1 MKEAII
7 IKDFNEIKE
16 LSQNDLDLINKYT
29 KRDLT
34 KEEVYTF
41 TFILCD
47 NEIDRENEKFTK
59 EALVKLSELFLGKT
73 GVMDH
78 EAKAKNQSARVFY
91 CEVEKVDGKTTKD
104 NKQYFRLKAKAYM
117 PKSEKN
123 KELML
128 QIDSGIKK
136 EISVGCAVNKMLCSI
151 CGCNRKSGICCNH
164 VKGKKYEGK
173 LCYTILDDPVDAYEW
188 SFVAV
193 PAQKEAGVI
202 KALKGGVL
210 SLEEILN
217 KIRSLE
223 EISLNKEEVKKL
235 KDYIN
240 RLEELS
246 SFGRECKED
255 LRKEVRKLY
264 SLSQPQ
270 IDSYVISSVTS
281 KMSFSELKAFKK
293 AFSAKNNDSD
303 FFAVKPQLYNKP
315 LLKKEL
321 YKEFKV

>member
-1 MKEAII
+1 M
-7 IKDFNEIKE
+7 
-16 LSQNDLDLINKYT
+16 
-29 KRDLT
+29 
-34 KEEVYTF
+34 
-41 TFILCD
+41 
-47 NEIDRENEKFTK
+47 
-59 EALVKLSELFLGKT
+59 
-73 GVMDH
+73 
-78 EAKAKNQSARVFY
+78 
-91 CEVEKVDGKTTKD
+91 
-104 NKQYFRLKAKAYM
+104 
-117 PKSEKN
+117 
-123 KELML
+123 
-128 QIDSGIKK
+128 
-136 EISVGCAVNKMLCSI
+136 
-151 CGCNRKSGICCNH
+151 
-164 VKGKKYEGK
+164 
-173 LCYTILDDPVDAYEW
+173 
-188 SFVAV
+188 